1 MNLDGRSV
9 PYRVLENASRL
20 AFVALF
26 GVVSST
32 SSGGSFDPASLLV
45 IVALGTT
52 AIVGWELAYV
62 RRYTYELTEET
73 FDIESG
79 VLSRREREIPYERV
93 QNVDIS
99 QNVVQRA
106 LGVAAVRLE
115 TAGGSGTEAALKY
128 VSRAEADRLQEVLS
142 RRKRPSA
149 DDGAGV
155 ATEDETLFVLS
166 GRELGVLGLVSADL
180 RLLGLA
186 TVGLSAFA
194 PTLARQLTPTVD
206 LVSLAGPW
214 LALVGLAGLWVVS
227 AVAAMSRYWS
237 FRLDRG
243 DDELRYERGLLQ
255 RYNGT
260 IPLSKVQT
268 LRLRENVLARA
279 LGYANLVVETAGY
292 GPGDDGGA
300 QSAVPLAERDRAL
313 ALARTLEPV
322 GDLSFTRPPKRAR
335 TRYVVRYGLAVGALV
350 AALWAVDAVTGAL
363 APWYLAAGLFAL
375 VPPAA
380 HLTWVNRGYDIDE
393 DYVVTRSGFWRRE
406 TVVVPYDRV
415 QTVENSQTV
424 FQRRRSLGTL
434 VVDTASSG
442 GMFGTEAAAIDID
455 AGEAESLRATVVER
469 FQAQLRGRAVA
480 HPDD

>member
-1 MNLDGRSV
+1 VNLDGRSV

-20 AFVALF
+20 VFVALF

-32 SSGGSFDPASLLV
+32 SSGGSFDPGPLLV
-45 IVALGTT
+45 IVALGTA

-106 LGVAAVRLE
+106 LDIAEVRLE
-115 TAGGSGTEAALKY
+115 TAGGSGSEAALKY
-128 VSRAEADRLQEVLS
+128 VSRAEADRLQEALS
-142 RRKRPSA
+142 RRKRPST
-149 DDGAGV
+149 DDGRDV
-155 ATEDETLFVLS
+155 AVDDKTLFVLS
-166 GRELGVLGLVSADL
+166 RRELGVLGLVSADL

-186 TVGLSAFA
+186 TIGLSAVA
-194 PTLARQLTPTVD
+194 PTLARRLTPTVD
-206 LVSLAGPW
+206 LVSLAGPS
-214 LALVGLAGLWVVS
+214 LALAGLAGLWVVS

-243 DDELRYERGLLQ
+243 DEELRYERGLIQ

-268 LRLRENVLARA
+268 LRLRENVLARM

-322 GDLSFTRPPKRAR
+322 GELSFTRPPKRAR
-335 TRYVVRYGLAVGALV
+335 TRYAIRYGLAVGALV
-350 AALWAVDAVTGAL
+350 AVLGAIDAVTGAL
-363 APWYLAAGLFAL
+363 GPWYVAAGLFAL
-375 VPPAA
+375 VLPAA

-442 GMFGTEAAAIDID
+442 GVFGTAAAAIDID
-455 AGEAESLRATVVER
+455 AGAAERLREAVVER
-469 FQAQLRGRAVA
+469 FQAELRRRPVA
-480 HPDD
+480 NPGD

>member
-1 MNLDGRSV
+1 VNLDGRSV

-45 IVALGTT
+45 IVVLGTT

-106 LGVAAVRLE
+106 LDIAEVRLE

-128 VSRAEADRLQEVLS
+128 VSRAEADRLQEALS

-149 DDGAGV
+149 DETGAT
-155 ATEDETLFVLS
+155 TEDETLFVLS

-186 TVGLSAFA
+186 TIGLSAFA

-237 FRLDRG
+237 FRLARG
-243 DDELRYERGLLQ
+243 DEELRYERGLLQ

-350 AALWAVDAVTGAL
+350 AALWTIDAVTGAL
-363 APWYLAAGLFAL
+363 GPWYLAAGLFVL

-380 HLTWVNRGYDIDE
+380 HLTWVNRGYDVDE
-393 DYVVTRSGFWRRE
+393 NYVVTRSGFWRRE

-455 AGEAESLRATVVER
+455 AGEAESLREAVVER

-480 HPDD
+480 HPGD